1 MAIYKLSFSPFFF
14 EPKSRSL
21 DHKVQNFLFWC
32 CFLTSVLALM
42 TDMCLKV
49 ESCQQNT
56 YDDYYLRM
64 FRFESV
70 SERNGKKTQA
80 PRSALQNGVL

>member
-1 MAIYKLSFSPFFF
+1 
-14 EPKSRSL
+14 
-21 DHKVQNFLFWC
+21 
-32 CFLTSVLALM
+32 M
-42 TDMCLKV
+42 TDMGWKV
-49 ESCQQNT
+49 ESWQQNT

-70 SERNGKKTQA
+70 SVKNGKKTQA

>member
-21 DHKVQNFLFWC
+21 DHKVQNFLFRC
-32 CFLTSVLALM
+32 RFLTSVHAQM
-42 TDMCLKV
+42 ADMGRKV
-49 ESCQQNT
+49 ESCQHT